1 MSCFP
6 LNQPIILSDQQP
18 GGWWPLQ
25 QFISPQRSLPTH
37 FEPPRKKNVI
47 TIKAANGD
55 VVIPRN
61 EGPRAPTLLER
72 PGATGSAPEFDKTSD
87 GVSTEWAAQPNK
99 DRPAFKV
106 ARESKLNIYAPIH
119 VPDWLLAINE
129 SVAAYVPCTPL
140 CHFDAKEYAAA
151 FGADIHVQ
159 PHDKWPLPLGLP
171 TPDRQTPVKPQHYQD
186 RFIALL
192 REELAALD
200 QRLLSYSL
208 YNHHIV
214 MWDPHQLLFEVNVP
228 GLRENSPRVDLGDIV
243 LVRPITLTYP
253 PVVLSQNKVWRDY
266 MQKKGQCHPAFEGTE
281 YRAVVWSLNRAKEAV
296 FLRIDNGGKRPQTA
310 NFKFILQGPK
320 TIPLLS
326 AVQSVNAALRSSDTL
341 RSMLFPQRSDAC
353 MQTKLSAASFGID
366 WRDAS
371 LNFEQQKAGAAV
383 VADRYGTV
391 PYLIS
396 GPPGTGKTKTIVEIA
411 LQLVS
416 RKKSGVHPHLL
427 ICAPSDAAADTLAL
441 RLSLHLNRNQLFRL
455 NSWTRTFAEVPD
467 KLILYSHTD
476 SNNLFSLPS
485 FRQLMSYSIV
495 VTTCRDANI
504 LIEAR
509 LTNKDLAQLAF
520 SSMSAVSPST
530 VEGLTTPL
538 LHWTALLIDEA
549 AQATEPESLIP
560 LSVVL
565 PLSQL
570 PKCQLVCPQFVLAGD
585 EFQLGPR
592 LESHAQKTGLE
603 ISLFQRLFNL
613 PFYADHPLSSNNGLK
628 PLTRKLLPL
637 PRPAFT
643 NLTRNYRS
651 HSAILS
657 VPSSLFYF
665 DNLIPEFTPFSL
677 TTTAWPGWRKPN
689 WPLLFIQNSGPDGVD
704 DILAG
709 DGTGV
714 GSLYNNDEIGIVL
727 TQVQTLLNQ
736 IPDLKPEEV
745 MVMSPFRAQVTR
757 IRTALRKEG
766 MAAVNVGPLE
776 AFQGL
781 ESRIVMLCTT
791 RTRRG
796 PEGDEV
802 KFVRMDQ
809 ERGLGVIDEPRRFNM
824 AMTRAMEGFIVVGD
838 ASTLVC
844 TGDASWRNLIAFC
857 GRNGLVEGELGKI
870 EEQMEG
876 WDVKEGRLERALRR
890 KEAGVEENGV
900 VGLRGFVENG
910 EEEGEMTLPESTEG
924 DEIEDGV
931 ASEMEVVGDDY
942 STS

>member
-1 MSCFP
+1 MSEFSP
-6 LNQPIILSDQQP
+6 NQPIILSDQQP
-18 GGWWPLQ
+18 GGRWPLQ
-25 QFISPQRSLPTH
+25 QFTTPERSLPTY
-37 FEPPRKKNVI
+37 FEVPSKRNVI
-47 TIKAANGD
+47 TIKSANGD
-55 VVIPRN
+55 IVTPRD
-61 EGPRAPTLLER
+61 EGSRGPTLSER
-72 PGATGSAPEFDKTSD
+72 PETTESASENDKPND
-87 GVSTEWAAQPNK
+87 RVSTEWPAQTN
-99 DRPAFKV
+99 RGHPAT
-106 ARESKLNIYAPIH
+106 KLNIYAPIH

-129 SVAAYVPCTPL
+129 SVVAYVPCTPL
-140 CHFDAKEYAAA
+140 RHFDADKYAAA

-159 PHDKWPLPLGLP
+159 PRDKWPLPLGLLI
-171 TPDRQTPVKPQHYQD
+171 PDRQTPVKPEQYQD

-200 QRLLSYSL
+200 QRLFYYSL
-208 YNHHIV
+208 YNHPIV
-214 MWDPHQLLFEVNVP
+214 MRDPHQLLFEIHVP

-243 LVRPITLTYP
+243 LVRPILLNDHL
-253 PVVLSQNKVWRDY
+253 VVFSQNKMWREH
-266 MQKKGQCHPAFEGTE
+266 MQEKGQCHPAFEGRE
-281 YRAVVWSLNRAKEAV
+281 YRAVVWGLNRAKEAV
-296 FLRIDNGGKRPQTA
+296 LLRIENGGKVPQTA
-310 NFKFILQGPK
+310 NLKFILQVPK
-320 TIPLLS
+320 TMPLLS
-326 AVQSVNAALRSSDTL
+326 AVQSIHAALGSSDTTTL
-341 RSMLFPQRSDAC
+341 RSMLFPHRSDAC
-353 MQTKLSAASFGID
+353 MQTKLSAASFDIE
-366 WRDAS
+366 WRDDS
-371 LNFEQQKAGAAV
+371 LNFEQQKAVAAV

-396 GPPGTGKTKTIVEIA
+396 GPPGTGKTKTIVEMA
-411 LQLVS
+411 LQLVARNES
-416 RKKSGVHPHLL
+416 AVHPHLL

-441 RLSLHLNRNQLFRL
+441 RLSLWLDRNQLFRL
-455 NSWTRTFAEVPD
+455 NSWTRSFAEVPD
-467 KLILYSHTD
+467 KLILYSYTD
-476 SNNLFSLPS
+476 SHSLFSLPP
-485 FRQLMSYSIV
+485 FGQLMSYSIV

-509 LTNKDLAQLAF
+509 LTNKDLAELAF
-520 SSMSAVSPST
+520 STMSAVSPST

-538 LHWTALLIDEA
+538 LHWTALLLDEA

-565 PLSQL
+565 PLARL

-592 LESHAQKTGLE
+592 LESHAQRTGLE

-613 PFYADHPLSSNNGLK
+613 PFYADHPLSMANGLK
-628 PLTRKLLPL
+628 PLTRKLLPI

-665 DNLIPEFTPFSL
+665 DNLIPEFTPLSAI
-677 TTTAWPGWRKPN
+677 TTSWPGWRKPN
-689 WPLLFIQNSGPDGVD
+689 WPVLFIQNSGPDEVD

-727 TQVQTLLNQ
+727 TRVQTLLNQ
-736 IPDLKPEEV
+736 IPDLQPEEV
-745 MVMSPFRAQVTR
+745 MIMSPFRAQVTR

-766 MAAVNVGPLE
+766 LAAVNVGPLE

-802 KFVRMDQ
+802 KFVRIDQ
-809 ERGLGVIDEPRRFNM
+809 ERGLGVIDEPKRFNM
-824 AMTRAMEGFIVVGD
+824 AMTRAMEGFMVVGD

-844 TGDASWRNLIAFC
+844 TGDSSWRNFIAFC
-857 GRNGLVEGELGKI
+857 LRNGLVEGELGEI
-870 EEQMEG
+870 EEQIKA

-890 KEAGVEENGV
+890 KELGVEENGGGV
-900 VGLRGFVENG
+900 VGLRRFVENG
-910 EEEGEMTLPESTEG
+910 EEEGEMMLPEG
-924 DEIEDGV
+924 
-931 ASEMEVVGDDY
+931 
-942 STS
+942 

>member
-1 MSCFP
+1 M
-6 LNQPIILSDQQP
+6 
-18 GGWWPLQ
+18 
-25 QFISPQRSLPTH
+25 
-37 FEPPRKKNVI
+37 I
-47 TIKAANGD
+47 TIKSANGD
-55 VVIPRN
+55 VVIPSN
-61 EGPRAPTLLER
+61 EGPRAPTLSGR
-72 PGATGSAPEFDKTSD
+72 PEETGSAPEFDRTSD
-87 GVSTEWAAQPNK
+87 GVSTECAAQPNK
-99 DRPAFKV
+99 DQPA
-106 ARESKLNIYAPIH
+106 SKLNIYAPIH
-119 VPDWLLAINE
+119 VPDWHLAINE
-129 SVAAYVPCTPL
+129 SVATYVPCTPL
-140 CHFDAKEYAAA
+140 CHFDAEKYAAA
-151 FGADIHVQ
+151 FGADIHV
-159 PHDKWPLPLGLP
+159 HARDKWLLPLGLP

-200 QRLLSYSL
+200 QRLLYYSL

-214 MWDPHQLLFEVNVP
+214 MWDPHQLLFKVHVP

-243 LVRPITLTYP
+243 LVRPITLTHP
-253 PVVLSQNKVWRDY
+253 LVVLSQNKVWRDY

-281 YRAVVWSLNRAKEAV
+281 YRAVVWGLNRAKEAV
-296 FLRIDNGGKRPQTA
+296 FLRIDNGSKCPQTA
-310 NFKFILQGPK
+310 NLKFILQVPK
-320 TIPLLS
+320 AMPLLS
-326 AVQSVNAALRSSDTL
+326 AVQSIDAALSSSDAL

-371 LNFEQQKAGAAV
+371 LNFEQQKAVAAV
-383 VADRYGTV
+383 IADRYGTV
-391 PYLIS
+391 PYLVS
-396 GPPGTGKTKTIVEIA
+396 GPPGTGKTKTIVEMA
-411 LQLVS
+411 LQLVA
-416 RKKSGVHPHLL
+416 RKKSAVHPHLL

-441 RLSLHLNRNQLFRL
+441 RLSLYLDRNQLFRL
-455 NSWTRTFAEVPD
+455 NNWTRSFGEVPD
-467 KLILYSHTD
+467 KLILYSYTD
-476 SNNLFSLPS
+476 SNSLFSLPP
-485 FRQLMSYSIV
+485 FGKLMSYSIV

-504 LIEAR
+504 FIEAR

-520 SSMSAVSPST
+520 STMSAVSPST

-538 LHWTALLIDEA
+538 LHWTALLLDEA

-565 PLSQL
+565 PLSPL

-613 PFYADHPLSSNNGLK
+613 PFYADHPLSIANGLK

-665 DNLIPEFTPFSL
+665 DNLIPEFTPSSA
-677 TTTAWPGWRKPN
+677 TTTSWPGWRKPN
-689 WPLLFIQNSGPDGVD
+689 WPVLFIQNSGPDEVD

-727 TQVQTLLNQ
+727 TQVQSLLNRT
-736 IPDLKPEEV
+736 PDLKPEEV
-745 MVMSPFRAQVTR
+745 MVMSPFRAQVAR

-766 MAAVNVGPLE
+766 IAAVNVGPLE

-781 ESRIVMLCTT
+781 ESKIVMLCTT

-796 PEGDEV
+796 PKGDEV
-802 KFVRMDQ
+802 KFVKMDQ
-809 ERGLGVIDEPRRFNM
+809 ERGLGVIDEPKRFNM

-844 TGDASWRNLIAFC
+844 TGDTSWRNLIAFC
-857 GRNGLVEGELGKI
+857 VRNGLVEGEFGAI

-890 KEAGVEENGV
+890 KEVGVEENGV

-910 EEEGEMTLPESTEG
+910 EEEGEMMLPESMEG

-931 ASEMEVVGDDY
+931 ASETEVLGDDY

>member
-1 MSCFP
+1 MSGFP
-6 LNQPIILSDQQP
+6 PNQPIILSDQQP
-18 GGWWPLQ
+18 GGRWPLH
-25 QFISPQRSLPTH
+25 QFITPQRSLPTY
-37 FEPPRKKNVI
+37 FEVPSKKNVI
-47 TIKAANGD
+47 TIKSANGGD
-55 VVIPRN
+55 PVIPRN
-61 EGPRAPTLLER
+61 KGPRETTLSER
-72 PGATGSAPEFDKTSD
+72 PETTERASDKTSD
-87 GVSTEWAAQPNK
+87 GVSTEWPAQTN
-99 DRPAFKV
+99 RGHPAT
-106 ARESKLNIYAPIH
+106 KLNIYAPIH

-140 CHFDAKEYAAA
+140 GHFDAGKYAAA
-151 FGADIHVQ
+151 FGADVHVH
-159 PHDKWPLPLGLP
+159 PRNTWPLPLGLP

-200 QRLLSYSL
+200 QRLLYYSL
-208 YNHHIV
+208 YNHPIV
-214 MWDPHQLLFEVNVP
+214 MRDPHQLLFEVHVP
-228 GLRENSPRVDLGDIV
+228 GLGENSPRLDLGDIV
-243 LVRPITLTYP
+243 LVRPILLNDHL
-253 PVVLSQNKVWRDY
+253 VVFSQNKMWREH
-266 MQKKGQCHPAFEGTE
+266 MQEKGQCHPAFDGRE
-281 YRAVVWSLNRAKEAV
+281 YRAVVWGINRAKEAV
-296 FLRIDNGGKRPQTA
+296 FLRIENGGKFPQTA
-310 NFKFILQGPK
+310 NLKFILQVPK

-326 AVQSVNAALRSSDTL
+326 AVQTVHAALGSSDDTL
-341 RSMLFPQRSDAC
+341 RSMLFPQSWDAC
-353 MQTKLSAASFGID
+353 MQTKLSAASFD
-366 WRDAS
+366 MEWRDAS
-371 LNFEQQKAGAAV
+371 LNFEQQKAVAAV
-383 VADRYGTV
+383 VADRYGMV

-396 GPPGTGKTKTIVEIA
+396 GPPGTGKTKTIVEMA
-411 LQLVS
+411 LQLVA
-416 RKKSGVHPHLL
+416 RKKSAAVHPHLL

-441 RLSLHLNRNQLFRL
+441 RLSLWLDRTRLFRL
-455 NSWTRTFAEVPD
+455 NSWTRSFAEVPD
-467 KLILYSHTD
+467 KLILYSYTD
-476 SNNLFSLPS
+476 SNNSLFSLPP
-485 FRQLMSYSIV
+485 FGQLMSYSVV

-509 LTNKDLAQLAF
+509 LTNKDLAELAF
-520 SSMSAVSPST
+520 STMSAVSPSA
-530 VEGLTTPL
+530 VEDLTTPL
-538 LHWTALLIDEA
+538 LHWTALLLDEA

-565 PLSQL
+565 PLARL

-603 ISLFQRLFNL
+603 ISLFPRLFNL
-613 PFYADHPLSSNNGLK
+613 PFYADHPLSITNGLQ

-665 DNLIPEFTPFSL
+665 DNLIPEFTPFSTAA
-677 TTTAWPGWRKPN
+677 TTTTTSWPGWRKPN
-689 WPLLFIQNSGPDGVD
+689 WPVLFIQNSGPDEVD

-714 GSLYNNDEIGIVL
+714 GSLYNSDEIKIVL
-727 TQVQTLLNQ
+727 TRVQTLLNQ
-736 IPDLKPEEV
+736 IPDLQPEEV

-766 MAAVNVGPLE
+766 LAAVNVGPLE

-802 KFVRMDQ
+802 KFVKIDQ
-809 ERGLGVIDEPRRFNM
+809 ERGLGVIDEPKRFNM

-844 TGDASWRNLIAFC
+844 TGDTCWRNLIAFC
-857 GRNGLVEGELGKI
+857 VRNGLVEGELGEI
-870 EEQMEG
+870 DEQMEA

-890 KEAGVEENGV
+890 KELGVEENGGGV
-900 VGLRGFVENG
+900 VGLRRFVENG
-910 EEEGEMTLPESTEG
+910 EEEGEMMLPEGLT
-924 DEIEDGV
+924 EIEDG
-931 ASEMEVVGDDY
+931 E
-942 STS
+942 